1 MIGQANFDVNEEGF
15 TLQSLIDMNVVQY
28 MEQIVAKSVEATGQA
43 KLRAQFNALVDLW
56 KTIQFVTKNY
66 KEQDS
71 KWILGEID
79 DMYTQLDEGIASINM
94 ILGNR
99 FVKVMRTECE
109 NFKKQVTTLNE
120 ALDLWTELQR
130 TWMYLE
136 NIFSGGSI
144 KQ

>member
-1 MIGQANFDVNEEGF
+1 
-15 TLQSLIDMNVVQY
+15 
-28 MEQIVAKSVEATGQA
+28 
-43 KLRAQFNALVDLW
+43 
-56 KTIQFVTKNY
+56 
-66 KEQDS
+66 
-71 KWILGEID
+71 
-79 DMYTQLDEGIASINM
+79 MYTQLDEGIASINM

-144 KQ
+144 KQQMPEEAKIFENVNKQFLALTLKVQRSPAALRFIKSNPTIVENLTKMIEMLERVQDRLNIYIDTKK